1 MDIIIDG
8 FNKSLHKK
16 DNQIIIKEKDLVLDS
31 INASKISS
39 IVIVGKGYVTFDAL
53 TLISKNNIKL
63 ISFDYFGHLNYVLES
78 PDWRNVKLRKCQYVL
93 SENTKGIKI
102 ARELIKS
109 KMINQKA
116 TLTTLNKRKKISD
129 INDIKKSITQEI
141 KQLDSLK
148 ITNNLDNIKMKIMGC
163 EGKASREYWRGIKL
177 LVPSEIGFLQRNQ
190 NPTDLLN
197 SMLNYAYAILASEI
211 TKSILLKGLDPYCG
225 LLHFDRDNRTSLTY
239 DLIEDFRQ
247 QIVDKTVINL
257 INKKQVTI
265 NDLDKRNNS
274 IKLDKRKI
282 IASKILDKINSTITY
297 GGEELTYKDIIN
309 RQSNNLVK
317 TILYD
322 EKFSGFSL
330 HW

>member
-141 KQLDSLK
+141 KELDSLK
-148 ITNNLDNIKMKIMGC
+148 ITNNLDNIKIKIMGC
-163 EGKASREYWRGIKL
+163 EGKALRDYWRGIKL

>member
-141 KQLDSLK
+141 KELDSLK
-148 ITNNLDNIKMKIMGC
+148 ITNNLDNIKIKIMGC
-163 EGKASREYWRGIKL
+163 EGKASRDYWRGIKL